1 MEVVEKVDME
11 VVTVELMAAGAMVV
25 VVKTEDMKVK
35 VVMVEDNMAGLM
47 VEEYMVVV
55 KMVTEKVVGNLEAV
69 GVIEEAEA
77 KVAVEKVREELEGE
91 VEVETVEVVD
101 VSEVY
106 SVVKEAFL
114 VEICQDMNYH

>member
-1 MEVVEKVDME
+1 ME